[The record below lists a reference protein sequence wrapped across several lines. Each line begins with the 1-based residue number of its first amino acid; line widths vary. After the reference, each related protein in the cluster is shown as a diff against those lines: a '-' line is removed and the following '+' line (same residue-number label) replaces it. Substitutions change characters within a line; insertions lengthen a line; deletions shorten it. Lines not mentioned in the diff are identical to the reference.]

1 MATANTTTSGTNS
14 FRISDFRAAIGAGSR
29 PNLFKIKISGPSD
42 LGAGLEN
49 VSLLCRSG
57 SLPSSTLGTIEIPMN
72 AGRRLKMGGD
82 RTFTEW
88 TSTILND
95 ANFTARAALE
105 RWQKAIVKTNF
116 QQSVIGNRNA
126 GAGGT
131 SSVDSSAIGSADNAG
146 LYGTVEIFQLR
157 EDGSSIDAGECRLYN
172 CWPSDISSIDLSYD
186 TTDAVE
192 DFTVTWTYDYFQ
204 YGAPESETAVTIE
217 KK

>member
-1 MATANTTTSGTNS
+1 
-14 FRISDFRAAIGAGSR
+14 
-29 PNLFKIKISGPSD
+29 
-42 LGAGLEN
+42 
-49 VSLLCRSG
+49 
-57 SLPSSTLGTIEIPMN
+57 MN

-131 SSVDSSAIGSADNAG
+131 TTVVSTAIGSATENTG

-157 EDGSSIDAGECRLYN
+157 EDGSSIDAGECKLYN
-172 CWPSDISSIDLSYD
+172 CWPSDIATIDLSYD